1 MQFNFAGKIRVGYL
15 SAFILLLISYILT
28 FYTNW
33 QLTRQNERVNHTNK
47 VINNLEVL
55 MSEMKDAE
63 TSYRGYVLMKDDK
76 FLDLFYPSHRYVDSV
91 YLLLKD
97 LTSDQTTD
105 GQLQSERLEHLRALI
120 DEKFVLLNNGIT
132 GFKQTDFNITDETKA
147 RGYYGKKLM
156 DSIRFNIGLMQ
167 RRENEVLERR
177 TQRVSASVNAIKVIN
192 ITSLIIAILV
202 ASYSIITFNAE
213 NRAKEQA
220 ANQAR
225 QYQGQLEERVNELKK
240 VNQELVSLRSME
252 KFATT
257 GRLARTI
264 AHEIRNP
271 LTNITLAADQLKSE
285 IPLNDDSSMLFEMIN
300 RNSIRINQLIT
311 DLLNSTKFSELK
323 YESISINAVLDEAL
337 ELANDRI
344 QLNKIKVEK
353 NYSTDICDVSV
364 DKEKLKI
371 ALLNIIVNAAEAM
384 PPEKGILQ
392 LKTESK
398 NNKCIVTITDN
409 GSGMDDE
416 TLSKLFEPYFT
427 GKAKGNG
434 LGLTNTQNIILNHK
448 GSIEVES
455 TLNKGTSF
463 IITLNFP
470 DQIKNTLL

>member
-1 MQFNFAGKIRVGYL
+1 MQFNFAGRIRVGYL

-33 QLTRQNERVNHTNK
+33 QLATQNNLVNHTNK

-55 MSEMKDAE
+55 MSEMRDAE

-76 FLDLFYPSHRYVDSV
+76 FLDLFYPSHRYADSILKSIRV
-91 YLLLKD
+91 LISDKPTPNNLL
-97 LTSDQTTD
+97 QM
-105 GQLQSERLEHLRALI
+105 ERLGDLQVLI
-120 DEKFVLLNNGIT
+120 NEKFDLLNNGIT
-132 GFKQTDFNITDETKA
+132 GFKQTDFNITDEMKA
-147 RGYYGKKLM
+147 RGYRGKLLM
-156 DSIRFNIGLMQ
+156 DSIRFKIGVMQ
-167 RRENEVLERR
+167 NRENELLQKR
-177 TQRVSASVNAIKVIN
+177 TQRVSSSAKAIKMIN
-192 ITSLIIAILV
+192 VTSLIIAILV

-213 NRAKEQA
+213 NKAKEA
-220 ANQAR
+220 AAKKAQ
-225 QYQGQLEERVNELKK
+225 QYQEQLEERVEELKK
-240 VNQELVSLRSME
+240 VNQELVALRSTE

-271 LTNITLAADQLKSE
+271 LTNITLAVDQLKSE
-285 IPLNDDSSMLFEMIN
+285 TPVNEDSTMLFDMVT
-300 RNSIRINQLIT
+300 RNSVRINQLIT

-323 YESISINAVLDEAL
+323 YELISINTVLDETL
-337 ELANDRI
+337 EFAADRI

-353 NYSTDICDVSV
+353 NYAADLHDVSV

-371 ALLNIIVNAAEAM
+371 AFLNIIVNAVEAM
-384 PPEKGILQ
+384 PPETGILQ
-392 LKTESK
+392 IRTEK
-398 NNKCIVTITDN
+398 EDNKCVVIISDN
-409 GSGMDDE
+409 GTGMDEE

-448 GSIEVES
+448 GIIEVES
-455 TLNKGTSF
+455 EPGKGTSF

-470 DQIKNTLL
+470 T

>member
-33 QLTRQNERVNHTNK
+33 QLSRQNDRVNHTNK

-63 TSYRGYVLMKDDK
+63 TSYRGYVLMHDDK

-91 YLLLKD
+91 YLLLKS
-97 LTSDQTTD
+97 LTSDQSTD
-105 GQLQSERLEHLRALI
+105 GKLQLDRLAYIRTLI
-120 DEKFVLLNNGIT
+120 DQKFVLLNNGIT
-132 GFKQTDFNITDETKA
+132 GFKQTDFNISDEMKA
-147 RGYYGKKLM
+147 RGYYGKQLM
-156 DSIRFNIGLMQ
+156 DSIRFTIGLMQ

-177 TQRVSASVNAIKVIN
+177 TQRVSASAKAIKIIN

-213 NRAKEQA
+213 NRAKEEA
-220 ANQAR
+220 ARNAR
-225 QYQGQLEERVNELKK
+225 QYQDQLEDRVNELKK

-285 IPLNDDSSMLFEMIN
+285 VPPSDDSTMLFEMIH
-300 RNSIRINQLIT
+300 RNGIRINQLIT

-323 YESISINAVLDEAL
+323 HELISINTILDEAL

-353 NYSTDICDVSV
+353 KYSTDICHVSV

-371 ALLNIIVNAAEAM
+371 ALLNIIVNAVEAM
-384 PPEKGILQ
+384 PPEKGVLQ
-392 LKTESK
+392 LQTESK
-398 NNKCIVTITDN
+398 NNKCVITITDN
-409 GSGMDDE
+409 GSGMDEE

-455 TLNKGTSF
+455 KLKKGTSF

-470 DQIKNTLL
+470 D